1 MDSCVKSEILSYMK
15 KSGIMPLVDDC
26 SAVIVGFSGGA
37 DSVFLLSFLS
47 ELLSDKI
54 VSAAHLNHSLRGAES
69 DRDNDFCRDFCAERG
84 ILFFEK
90 KCDVASISE
99 EQGIGTEECARN
111 VRYLFFDEC
120 RNRLSE
126 ELKIDKCKI
135 LVATAHNADDN
146 LETFIFNSVRGSAAK
161 GLCAIPPVR
170 DGVYIRPILCL
181 SSAFIRDY
189 LKNHG
194 VEYVVDSTNEENDYT
209 RNRIRHLIVPELR
222 KINPSAERS
231 VERLSSSLRR
241 DELYLQNETR
251 KAMGEYYGEN
261 KIPADILREMD
272 PAISSRAVVELF
284 RAASDAELSGVH
296 IESVMDAVMGGSAC
310 ELHLPGSVTAFIG
323 DEIVFKRVFEKNPPK
338 TEPFCRE
345 LKLGENRFD
354 DLDFV
359 LVLRDIN
366 DTYNGKKPN
375 IYNSLINVALN
386 NDKITGDIFVRNRR
400 CSDEYFFSGHHRK
413 LKKLMCDRKI
423 PRAERDRIPI
433 ICDGA
438 GILWVPG
445 FPPRDGVKA
454 VPGDKSSISISYFDT
469 KEKEGQ

>member
-1 MDSCVKSEILSYMK
+1 MDSRLKNEVLSYMK
-15 KSGIMPLVDDC
+15 KSGIMPLLDDC

-47 ELLSDKI
+47 ELLGDKI
-54 VSAAHLNHSLRGAES
+54 VCAAHLNHSLRGAES

-84 ILFFEK
+84 IRFFEK
-90 KCDVASISE
+90 KCDVASVSE
-99 EQGIGTEECARN
+99 KQGIGTEECARN
-111 VRYLFFDEC
+111 VRYSFFDEC
-120 RNRLSE
+120 RNKLSE
-126 ELKIDKCKI
+126 DLKIGKCKI

-161 GLCAIPPVR
+161 GLCGIPPVR

-189 LKNHG
+189 LKKRG
-194 VEYVVDSTNEENDYT
+194 VDYVVDSTNEENDYT

-231 VERLSSSLRR
+231 VERLSAALRR

-251 KAMGEYYGEN
+251 RAMGEYYGKN
-261 KIPADILREMD
+261 KIPADILRKME

-284 RAASDAELSGVH
+284 HAASGEEISAFH
-296 IESVMDAVMGGSAC
+296 IESVMDAVMGGSVC
-310 ELHLPGSVTAFIG
+310 ELHLPGKVTVFIG
-323 DEIVFKRVFEKNPPK
+323 DEIVFKEVTEKNPPK

-345 LKLGENRFD
+345 LKRGENRFE
-354 DLDFV
+354 DLGYV
-359 LVLRDIN
+359 LVLSDIN
-366 DTYNGKKPN
+366 NTYNGKSPN
-375 IYNSLINVALN
+375 VYNSLINVALN

-413 LKKLMCDRKI
+413 LKKLMCAKKI
-423 PRAERDRIPI
+423 PKEERDCIPI

-438 GILWVPG
+438 GILWIPG

-454 VPGDKSSISISYFDT
+454 VPGDKNLINISYIDT
-469 KEKEGQ
+469 KEREG